1 MTKKEHLAYTF
12 QALKLYNRYLSM
24 KGKMPCIERTLQN
37 DFGTFSP
44 ELYTAHNTA
53 KALRDTILHEL
64 TYMANI
70 RSEHFPQ
77 HAGIFGAWERTK
89 DALEKDLD
97 NTKKQ
102 SEDNIFDLLTTHG
115 ILFHVYKMNKDTL
128 TLQHITDREYRI
140 EFDLDNN
147 GKEFRMFNVDSS
159 APYTLFKHEQQCK
172 SAAEF
177 HTAIVKLITD
187 KALRDSLADLF
198 IKGLETIAAATKRLK
213 DANAQ
218 YTTDMQRMVY
228 DALKT
233 FAKETFEFDI
243 VEPDVL
249 F

>member
-1 MTKKEHLAYTF
+1 MTKKEHLAYT
-12 QALKLYNRYLSM
+12 LESLTLYNRYLSM
-24 KGKMPCIERTLQN
+24 KGKMPGIERTLQK
-37 DFGTFSP
+37 DFGTFPP
-44 ELYTAHNTA
+44 ELYTTHLTA
-53 KALRDTILHEL
+53 KQLRDDILHDL

-77 HAGIFGAWERTK
+77 HAGIFEPWERTK
-89 DALEKDLD
+89 EALEQDWD

-102 SEDNIFDLLTTHG
+102 TEDNILDFLTTHG
-115 ILFHVYKMNKDTL
+115 IQFRVYNINKATL
-128 TLQHITDREYRI
+128 TLQHITDGEYRI
-140 EFDLDNN
+140 DLELDNN
-147 GKEFRMFNVDSS
+147 GKEFSMFNVDSS

-233 FAKETFEFDI
+233 FAKEAFEFDI